1 MENTV
6 FKSFIG
12 KKIELIRTT
21 ALVRLH
27 KMEPT
32 VPFCASAPTLS
43 PVSSLVIGESSS
55 LSMASARST

>member
-32 VPFCASAPTLS
+32 RLLIVEAADGPF
-43 PVSSLVIGESSS
+43 
-55 LSMASARST
+55 